1 MNGKLQPGL
10 GEALRAARERQGLT
24 QQQVAQAAG
33 LSPVV
38 YGRLERGFGSPSV
51 RKLRELC
58 TALNTSAD
66 TLLSLGPPEAIPP
79 PLTPQEEQSM
89 EVRRIL
95 ADLRGWPTDKLR
107 LLRRMVKGLNE
118 L

>member
-1 MNGKLQPGL
+1 MNDTLQPGL

-38 YGRLERGFGSPSV
+38 YGRLERGLGSPSV

-58 TALNTSAD
+58 TTLNTSAD
-66 TLLSLGPPEAIPP
+66 TLLALGPPETTPP
-79 PLTPQEEQSM
+79 PVTPGQEPSR

-95 ADLRGWPTDKLR
+95 ADLHGWPTDKLR
-107 LLRRMVKGLNE
+107 LLRRVVQMLGAL
-118 L
+118 

>member
-1 MNGKLQPGL
+1 MNETLQPGL
-10 GEALRAARERQGLT
+10 GEALRAARDRQGLT

-66 TLLSLGPPEAIPP
+66 TLLSLAPPEATPP
-79 PLTPQEEQSM
+79 PVIPEEEQSM

-107 LLRRMVKGLNE
+107 LLRRVVKMLGTL
-118 L
+118 